1 MANIELIK
9 QLRAETGAGLADVK
23 EALEISK
30 DDLEAAKAYL
40 TKKGIAKADKRA
52 DREANQGVVGNYIH
66 TTNKIGVL
74 VEVNCETDFVARSED
89 FQAFAKDAA
98 MQIAAMNPE
107 YISEEEIPASIREEF
122 EREVSNDPKFAGK
135 PENVVAG
142 IVDQKLKTYAEETTL
157 LGQKFFKDSSVTIGD
172 KLKALSAK
180 VGEAVKIRRFVR
192 MEIGGSMN
200 VKA

>member
-1 MANIELIK
+1 MSNIELIK

-74 VEVNCETDFVARSED
+74 VEVNCETDFVAKSDD
-89 FQAFAKDAA
+89 FQAFARDVA
-98 MQIAAMNPE
+98 MQIAAMSPE
-107 YISEEEIPASIREEF
+107 YISKDEIPESIKEEF
-122 EREVSNDPKFAGK
+122 AREVANDPQFAGK
-135 PENVVAG
+135 PEKVIEN
-142 IVDQKLKTYAEETTL
+142 IVDSKMKTYAEETTL
-157 LGQKFFKDSSVTIGD
+157 LGQKFFKDSSKTIED
-172 KLKALSAK
+172 MLKALSAK

-192 MEIGGSMN
+192 MEIGGGMN
-200 VKA
+200 IKA